1 VLVCPDKFK
10 GTYSAPEVAQALVQ
24 GFEQAGILA
33 DTLPVA
39 DGGEGTMQALVSS
52 LGGEIYTQKA
62 TGPLNTSVDASFA
75 VLADGTT
82 AVVEAAQA
90 SGLALVPED
99 RRDPWEASTRGTGE
113 LIVAAQDTGAKTIIV
128 CVGGSATTD
137 GGEGAVSV
145 LKEADLRA
153 KLKVACDVRSKWEDA
168 AILYGPQKGAD
179 EKTVER
185 LTARLDELASKAP
198 KDPRGLEGTGCAGGL
213 SGALWAYF
221 DAQLIPGA
229 NLVLDTVGFDALMAE
244 ARFVVT
250 GEGKLDQQ
258 TLEGKAVS
266 EIAIRCRQAG
276 CACHAV
282 VGQNA
287 LSAFYVRLLDLA
299 SVREATT
306 QKELSECAFEL
317 ASSYNTTGAKSA
329 RR

>member
-1 VLVCPDKFK
+1 LVCPDKFK
-10 GTYSAPEVAQALVQ
+10 GTYSAPQIAEALAS
-24 GFEQAGILA
+24 GFERAGLL
-33 DTLPVA
+33 TSLLPVA

-62 TGPLNTSVDASFA
+62 TGPLATSVDASFA
-75 VLADGTT
+75 LLADETT
-82 AVVEAAQA
+82 AVVETAQA
-90 SGLALVPED
+90 SGLGLVPHN
-99 RRDPWEASTRGTGE
+99 RRDPWQATTRGTGE
-113 LIVAAQDTGAKTIIV
+113 LIASAQDKGAKTIIV

-137 GGEGAVSV
+137 GGSGAVSV
-145 LKEADLRA
+145 LKDTRLKA

-179 EKTVER
+179 SEMVQR
-185 LTARLDELASKAP
+185 LTKRLDQLAAKAP

-229 NLVLDTVGFDALMAE
+229 NLVLDTVGFDALMSE

-266 EIAIRCRQAG
+266 EIATRCRQAG

-282 VGQNA
+282 VGENA
-287 LSAFYVRLLDLA
+287 LSDFYVRLLDLA
-299 SVREATT
+299 SVREASTET
-306 QKELSECAFEL
+306 ELSDCAWEL
-317 ASSYNTTGAKSA
+317 ASSYKNDGRKSA